1 MPDCEP
7 TDDPCP
13 KGDASNRDI
22 HFRSI
27 VNEAQ
32 DLASYL
38 KHMVPVVLRAS
49 GWEQKGSS
57 VGVCVGAQYKVCLRK
72 HSFNFMWPAMRFC
85 DRGLVGL

>member
-13 KGDASNRDI
+13 KGDRCNRDI

-32 DLASYL
+32 ELAPDLT
-38 KHMVPVVLRAS
+38 HMVHVVLRAP

-57 VGVCVGAQYKVCLRK
+57 VGVCVGAKYKVCLRR
-72 HSFNFMWPAMRFC
+72 HSSNLMWLAMWFC
-85 DRGLVGL
+85 DRGLVGP